1 MADTKVAFE
10 LVAPERLLA
19 SIDAD
24 MVVIPGADGDFGV
37 LPNHAPLMSLLRPGV
52 ISVYQGDKID
62 RRLFV
67 AGGFAEVRLRASLLG
82 APLSTVPINIG
93 AAGIIFI
100 KHKCHWVLQCPWQQA
115 LFIFGDLFAFF
126 QDDHILAQQIN
137 TANMAIQVNT
147 QTWPIQTGGHLL
159 HMG

>member
-19 SIDAD
+19 SLDAD

-52 ISVYQGDKID
+52 ISVYQGDKVD

-67 AGGFAEVRLRASLLG
+67 AGGFAEVNEQGCTVLAERAEPLEDIPLDSARQDLRDAEEDLG
-82 APLSTVPINIG
+82 DAKTDHERERMTVAVEVARARVE
-93 AAGIIFI
+93 AAE
-100 KHKCHWVLQCPWQQA
+100 A
-115 LFIFGDLFAFF
+115 A
-126 QDDHILAQQIN
+126 
-137 TANMAIQVNT
+137 
-147 QTWPIQTGGHLL
+147 
-159 HMG
+159 